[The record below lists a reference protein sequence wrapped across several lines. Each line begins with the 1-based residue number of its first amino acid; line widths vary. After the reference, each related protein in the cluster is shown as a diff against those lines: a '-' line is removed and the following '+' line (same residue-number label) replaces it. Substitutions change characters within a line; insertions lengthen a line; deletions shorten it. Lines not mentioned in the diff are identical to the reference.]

1 MWDFQLGW
9 GLQRSGYVAVS
20 FYIKAKDGISLFDR
34 LNSMN
39 YFSLQLFADV
49 APLISENFR
58 ALCTGNL
65 YFTYFFGK
73 LIQIHLFVSVTCK
86 WLFVIATI
94 VRYLNASSHVYIL
107 CHLGHYEIW
116 NVIVNQVIW
125 FIDLDFVIVN
135 ASIKNTEAFVK
146 KYFKLFNCTIIVVN
160 SQNYLLILNY

>member
-1 MWDFQLGW
+1 MLLCPFISRLKMVLVCLIGW
-9 GLQRSGYVAVS
+9 TAWITFLCSYLLMLLPWYLRTSELYAQVI
-20 FYIKAKDGISLFDR
+20 FISL
-34 LNSMN
+34 
-39 YFSLQLFADV
+39 
-49 APLISENFR
+49 I
-58 ALCTGNL
+58 
-65 YFTYFFGK
+65 FFGK

>member
-1 MWDFQLGW
+1 M
-9 GLQRSGYVAVS
+9 S

-86 WLFVIATI
+86 
-94 VRYLNASSHVYIL
+94 
-107 CHLGHYEIW
+107 
-116 NVIVNQVIW
+116 
-125 FIDLDFVIVN
+125 
-135 ASIKNTEAFVK
+135 
-146 KYFKLFNCTIIVVN
+146 
-160 SQNYLLILNY
+160 